1 MSERTIIQRIL
12 RVAVAVLLAGVV
24 LLPVAQAKDI
34 PIYVEY
40 TGTGHYGFMPDPN
53 PFVPPPPNVVSGD
66 AKGSF
71 GAMSTVI
78 ISNFVPQPP
87 PAPVPRCES
96 ADHFYFLIGYAN
108 AVTSFKDG
116 SQIFARGEISDQG
129 WMCIN
134 PLTGEFFGESYGEF
148 VGGAGRFE
156 GAGGPYTS
164 PFRGRNLYFPFVGV
178 EPFPYGPEF
187 PLISIKG
194 SILGTVTFD

>member
-1 MSERTIIQRIL
+1 MSEKTIIQRIL
-12 RVAVAVLLAGVV
+12 RGAVAALVAGVL
-24 LLPVAQAKDI
+24 LLPVAQAKDV
-34 PIYVEY
+34 PINVDF
-40 TGTGHYGFMPDPN
+40 TGTGHYGVRPDPD
-53 PFVPPPPNVVSGD
+53 PFALPPPNVVSAD

-87 PAPVPRCES
+87 PAPVPRCKS
-96 ADHFYFLIGYAN
+96 PTHFYFLIGYAN

-116 SQIFARGEISDQG
+116 SQIFARGELSDLG
-129 WMCIN
+129 WMCLD
-134 PLTGEFFGESYGEF
+134 PGTGEFFGESYGEF
-148 VGGAGRFE
+148 VGGTGRFE

-164 PFRGRNLYFPFVGV
+164 PFEGRNLYFPFVGA

-187 PLISIKG
+187 PFISIKG

>member
-1 MSERTIIQRIL
+1 MSEKTIIQRIL
-12 RVAVAVLLAGVV
+12 RGAVAALVAGVL
-24 LLPVAQAKDI
+24 LLPVAQAKDV
-34 PIYVEY
+34 PINVDF
-40 TGTGHYGFMPDPN
+40 TGTGHYGVMPDPD
-53 PFVPPPPNVVSGD
+53 PFALPPPNVVSAD

-87 PAPVPRCES
+87 PAPVPRCKS
-96 ADHFYFLIGYAN
+96 PTHFYFLIGYAN

-116 SQIFARGEISDQG
+116 SQIFARGELSDLG
-129 WMCIN
+129 WMCLD
-134 PLTGEFFGESYGEF
+134 PGTGEFFGESYGEF
-148 VGGAGRFE
+148 VGGTGRFE

-164 PFRGRNLYFPFVGV
+164 PFEGRNLYFPFVGV

-187 PLISIKG
+187 ALISIKG